1 MIRQLLSLLFFSHL
15 SLVFGQDEFGKTEFT
30 THDNGLMY
38 SVSTMEKLSAIADS
52 LNLKYLQCDLDRT
65 YYSKQQGEGIYF
77 VLKGKKAVK
86 LAEDLDNGVSFDEIR
101 SKYPSLKMKENLLV
115 IKYQMTNTEDGKPIT
130 SFEEAGGAYYGKQL
144 SVKKNIEEVL
154 ANSIQFSYSPET
166 RYSEEEVIGFF
177 FPNGMQSTELP
188 EKYARIIQYA
198 DCLVD
203 TNTVKLRDNAEMG
216 HITLPNN
223 FENLSQ
229 KKKEK
234 LLEEFRST
242 QVIGFCSMD
251 DGPRIHAVN
260 IALLSAETGNWGV
273 FLRAHLDI
281 MNDNF
286 ERMSDGSYAWGERLT
301 YIKELEELNIDVLQ
315 LIFGISL
322 RVENA
327 SRNHYYGSIGRLGR
341 ALSET
346 ANPKEVE
353 MALLLAISDTKLD
366 DYNRLLAYYMI
377 TSYTYHLTEESQKA
391 YLLPKI
397 ESAIKTLP
405 NYLQQYIKEE

>member
-130 SFEEAGGAYYGKQL
+130 TFEEAGGAYYGKQL
-144 SVKKNIEEVL
+144 RVKKDIEEVL

-203 TNTVKLRDNAEMG
+203 TNTVKLKDNAEMG

-242 QVIGFCSMD
+242 RVIGFCSMD

-397 ESAIKTLP
+397 ESAIKTFP